1 MFSKKKLKEIKLLIK
16 VWNRDFFE
24 RLEFNKKLA
33 LNNVESWDRVNEE
46 RGLTMEESEAKKE
59 AKEVVKKWVLLEEV
73 HWRHKYRENWLKEG
87 DRNTRFF
94 HRMANSHFRK
104 NALVK
109 IKINREW
116 YFGEQDIREGVSSA
130 SKLLLIE
137 NLEWRANI

>member
-1 MFSKKKLKEIKLLIK
+1 
-16 VWNRDFFE
+16 
-24 RLEFNKKLA
+24 
-33 LNNVESWDRVNEE
+33 
-46 RGLTMEESEAKKE
+46 MEESEAKKE

-73 HWRHKYRENWLKEG
+73 HWRHKYRENWLKKG

-137 NLEWRANI
+137 NLEWRANIDRLLFEALDTIEARSLEAPFREEEIFSTLKEMNGDKALGSNGFSLAFW